1 MVFIS
6 TLGLVPF
13 ILIIILGITFA
24 FDFRKGLV
32 LMNIVAWTALTT
44 VLLKQNIDFPR
55 PPDVD
60 TTIKT
65 EYKEQVSFDLSN
77 QQPEGFFEI
86 FSEEILSK
94 TRNDAFERYG
104 FPSGHTSIQVA
115 LWLSMMFLFR
125 RKWAYI
131 FGSSIIVLTIISRM
145 YLGAHFLGDTI
156 GGLMLGVI
164 FSLFL
169 LRYIKD
175 SKFYIKRAHNFK
187 SLSFLGFPL
196 LLLPFATHFSPTL
209 IGGIIG
215 INTAA
220 ILQIQLMN
228 VPINNGHGLQRAIT
242 AIIGILL
249 YLIGF
254 YLPRLIGIP
263 INGYLGI
270 LITAILSFASF
281 FGALALCRR
290 INLIRS

>member
-1 MVFIS
+1 MTFIS

-13 ILIIILGITFA
+13 ILMIILGITFA

-60 TTIKT
+60 TTIRT
-65 EYKEQVSFDLSN
+65 EYKEQVSFDLKD
-77 QQPEGFFEI
+77 QQPKGFFES
-86 FSEEILSK
+86 FSDELLSK

-131 FGSSIIVLTIISRM
+131 FGSSIIVLTIISRI

-156 GGLMLGVI
+156 GGLILGVI
-164 FSLFL
+164 FSLLL

-196 LLLPFATHFSPTL
+196 LLLPFANHFSPTL
-209 IGGIIG
+209 IGSIIG

-220 ILQIQLMN
+220 ILQLQLMN
-228 VPINNGHGLQRAIT
+228 VPINNGQGLQRAIT
-242 AIIGILL
+242 AVIGILI
-249 YLIGF
+249 YLVGF
-254 YLPRLIGIP
+254 YLPRLVGIP